1 MSASSPVRVAHLR
14 DLAIVSPLMQ
24 GFLEHSDQAV
34 HPDQAADTEDEE
46 DEAEERLRPRSE
58 GKEED
63 GVVRGRTGAVPQFIW
78 GKTLV
83 SSSEMCGC

>member
-46 DEAEERLRPRSE
+46 DGDRLRPRSD

-78 GKTLV
+78 EKRFII
-83 SSSEMCGC
+83 